1 MKKNIMTVNAVNF
14 MTYYNS
20 ENTKNKLSSLPLKM
34 QWTIRKN
41 VRELSKISQEFE
53 DFRNDL
59 IQKRNDE
66 WFVEGNG
73 KCEKYTQKNANGEDV
88 EMLKITKEY
97 MDDYKKYEDNLNA
110 QLEDILKE
118 INEID
123 YTPID
128 MDDFIDKAEGT
139 DITMDDVDM
148 ISIFEK

>member
-1 MKKNIMTVNAVNF
+1 MKKNIMMVHAVNF
-14 MTYYNS
+14 MTYYNN
-20 ENTKNKLSSLPLKM
+20 EDTKKKLSSLPLKM

-59 IQKRNDE
+59 IQKRNNE

-73 KCEKYTQKNANGEDV
+73 KCERYTQKNANGEDV
-88 EMLKITKEY
+88 EMLRITEEY
-97 MDDYKKYEDNLNA
+97 MDDYKKYEDDLNV

>member
-1 MKKNIMTVNAVNF
+1 MKKNIMTVHAVNF
-14 MTYYNS
+14 MTYYNN
-20 ENTKNKLSSLPLKM
+20 EDTKKKLSSLPLKM

-128 MDDFIDKAEGT
+128 IDDFIDKAEGT

>member
-1 MKKNIMTVNAVNF
+1 MKKNIMMVHAVNF
-14 MTYYNS
+14 MTYYNN
-20 ENTKNKLSSLPLKM
+20 EDTKKKLSSLPLKM
-34 QWTIRKN
+34 QWIIRKN

-73 KCEKYTQKNANGEDV
+73 KCEKYTQKNGNGEDV